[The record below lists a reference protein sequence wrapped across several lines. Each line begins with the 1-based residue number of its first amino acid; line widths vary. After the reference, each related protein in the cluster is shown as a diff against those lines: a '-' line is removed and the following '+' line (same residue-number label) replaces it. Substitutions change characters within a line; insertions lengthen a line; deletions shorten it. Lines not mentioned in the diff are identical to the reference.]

1 MLDDHE
7 ALAGMRIDDFLDD
20 FYGRRFLDGSFLDDR
35 LRGRD
40 FLSNDRNFDD
50 RFL

>member
-1 MLDDHE
+1 MLDDDE
-7 ALAGMRIDDFLDD
+7 ALARVRIDDFLDD
-20 FYGRRFLDGSFLDDR
+20 RHFFNDW